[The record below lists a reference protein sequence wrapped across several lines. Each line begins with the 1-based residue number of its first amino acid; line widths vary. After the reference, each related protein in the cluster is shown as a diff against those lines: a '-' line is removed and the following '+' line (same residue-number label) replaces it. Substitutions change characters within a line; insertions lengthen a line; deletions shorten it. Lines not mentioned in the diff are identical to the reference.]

1 MLAEAFNYY
10 WRILVTAISFLVFGI
25 GGLTFQV
32 ILPLLI
38 ILVWNRQRRINSAR
52 WLIHNGFKL
61 FVGMMHRIGVM
72 TYEVHGL
79 EKLDRRGLLILA
91 NHPSLIDVVILMSLV
106 KYPDCVVKAGLWS
119 NLFTQ
124 APVRA
129 AGFISNATGADL
141 IERCI
146 QSVQSGNNLII
157 FPEGTRTP
165 RSGKMQ
171 FQRGAANIAI
181 RGTINV
187 TPVVIRNNPQL
198 LAKGDTWYRVPV
210 RKPHFEIL
218 IQDDIRVTPFIEKTA
233 EPTLAVRDY
242 TNHLHHYFSQEVSRN
257 GCA

>member
-1 MLAEAFNYY
+1 MRAEGLNYY
-10 WRILVTAISFLVFGI
+10 WRVLVTGISFSVFGI
-25 GGLTFQV
+25 GGLAFQV
-32 ILPLLI
+32 ILPLLF
-38 ILVWNRQRRINSAR
+38 ILVWSRRFRIDCAR

-79 EKLDRRGLLILA
+79 EKLNRRGLLILA

-106 KYPDCVVKAGLWS
+106 RHPDCVVKAGLWS

-129 AGFISNATGADL
+129 AGFISNAIGADL
-141 IERCI
+141 VERCI
-146 QSVQSGNNLII
+146 ESVHAGNNLII

-187 TPVVIRNNPQL
+187 TPVVIRNHPQL
-198 LAKGDTWYRVPV
+198 LAKGDAWYRVPV

-218 IQDDIRVTPFIEKTA
+218 VQDDIQVAPFMEKTA
-233 EPTLAVRDY
+233 EATLAVRDY
-242 TNHLHHYFSQEVSRN
+242 TNHLYHYFSQEVSRN